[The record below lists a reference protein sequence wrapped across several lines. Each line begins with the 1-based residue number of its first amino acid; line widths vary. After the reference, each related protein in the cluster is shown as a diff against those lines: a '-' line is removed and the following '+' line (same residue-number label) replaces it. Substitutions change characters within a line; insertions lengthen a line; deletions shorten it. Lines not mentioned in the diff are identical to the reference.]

1 MFGTRKK
8 QDHVLAEI
16 DEAVN
21 AICEVVKL
29 AHSPTVFWNEA
40 LGLARRA
47 VNV

>member
-1 MFGTRKK
+1 MFGTWEK
-8 QDHVLAEI
+8 QDHGLVEI